1 MCFIFSF
8 VPATFW
14 AIVGYFVLF
23 SSRKAEGR
31 VKTLGQVLAG
41 WTFVL
46 AVLIPIAAAYVTFA
60 GLCPLNAIFAAAD

>member
-31 VKTLGQVLAG
+31 VRTLGQVLAG

-46 AVLIPIAAAYVTFA
+46 AVLIPITAAYVTFA
-60 GLCPLNAIFAAAD
+60 GLCPLDAIFAAAD

>member
-1 MCFIFSF
+1 MCFIVSF